1 MVKNIFSNKELPKT
15 FFIFYSVGLLLFAIP
30 FSRPLF
36 TALTPLSLLFVTL
49 LVLWHHKKV
58 DLRFIIFSSFVVISS
73 FFIEVAGVRSG
84 KLFGEYT
91 YLHTLGPGIL
101 DTPIVIG
108 VNWLMLTF
116 CSAAVVDFFNKKRES
131 PLNVISQILAGAA
144 LMVVYD
150 IVVELIAP
158 FMGMWQFK
166 TEYPPLENFVMWFA
180 ISLAYHTLLNLLKIK
195 PTGKPAATLFL
206 SQILFFL
213 LVYAIFLIESHL
225 IPSLKM

>member
-15 FFIFYSVGLLLFAIP
+15 FLIFYSVGLLLFAIP

-49 LVLWHHKKV
+49 LVLWHHKRV
-58 DLRFIIFSSFVVISS
+58 DLKFIIFSLIVVISS
-73 FFIEVAGVRSG
+73 FFIEAEGVRSG

-91 YLHTLGPGIL
+91 YLKTLGPGVL
-101 DTPIVIG
+101 DTPFVIG
-108 VNWLMLTF
+108 VNWLMLTY
-116 CSAAVVDFFNKKRES
+116 CSAAVTDYIAKKRATS
-131 PLNVISQILAGAA
+131 INIITRILAGTA

-150 IVVELIAP
+150 LVVELIAP

-166 TEYPPLENFVMWFA
+166 TEYPPIENFIMWIA
-180 ISLAYHTLLNLLKIK
+180 ISLTYHILLNLFKIK
-195 PTGKPAATLFL
+195 PSGKPAATLFIT
-206 SQILFFL
+206 QILFFL
-213 LVYAIFLIESHL
+213 LVYAIFLIENHL